1 MAKHGKKYLEA
12 LKLVELEK
20 LYEPQEAISLLK
32 KMNYVK
38 FDSTLEVH
46 MKLGVD
52 PRHADQMVRGV
63 AMLPAGTGKE
73 VKVLVFAQGEKANE
87 AEAAGADFVGLDDL
101 IKQIEADWLGFDVAI
116 ATPDVMG
123 KVGRLGKKLGPRGLM
138 PSPKAGTITFDIA
151 RTVQDVKAGRVEFKV
166 DKTALLHIPAGK
178 MSFSEDAL
186 MSNLTSVM
194 DSVMRAKPSGAK
206 GIYVKS
212 VVISSTMSPS
222 LHLDVATATALSLL
236 LKLRVTRRGLK
247 SPGPRVPGANDRQRQ
262 MNSPWSSVQNRR
274 PFFILEGS
282 FYKPTPSERRNARCL
297 HRPNQTKS
305 LN

>member
-12 LKLVELEK
+12 QKLLEEGK
-20 LYEPQEAISLLK
+20 LYQPGEAVSLLK
-32 KMNYVK
+32 QMNYVK
-38 FDSTLEVH
+38 FDPTIEIH

-73 VKVLVFAQGEKANE
+73 VKVLVFAQGEKVAE

-101 IKQIEADWLGFDVAI
+101 IKEIEADWTGFDVAI

-151 RTVQDVKAGRVEFKV
+151 KTVRDVKAGRVEFKV

-178 MSFSEDAL
+178 LSFNEEAL
-186 MSNLTSVM
+186 MANITSVV
-194 DSVMRAKPSGAK
+194 DAVVRARPTGAK
-206 GIYVKS
+206 GTYVKS
-212 VVISSTMSPS
+212 VVLTSTMSPGIR
-222 LHLDVATATALSLL
+222 LDVASALA
-236 LKLRVTRRGLK
+236 LKPV
-247 SPGPRVPGANDRQRQ
+247 V
-262 MNSPWSSVQNRR
+262 
-274 PFFILEGS
+274 
-282 FYKPTPSERRNARCL
+282 
-297 HRPNQTKS
+297 
-305 LN
+305 

>member
-12 LKLVELEK
+12 LKLVEPEK
-20 LYEPQEAISLLK
+20 LYMPQEAISLLK

-38 FDSTLEVH
+38 FDSTLEIH

-87 AEAAGADFVGLDDL
+87 ATAAGADFVGLDDL

-138 PSPKAGTITFDIA
+138 PSPKAGTITFDIT

-178 MSFSEDAL
+178 MSFSEEAL
-186 MSNLTSVM
+186 LSNITSVM
-194 DSVMRAKPSGAK
+194 DAVMRARPSGAK
-206 GIYVKS
+206 GTYVKS
-212 VVISSTMSPS
+212 VVLSSTMSPS
-222 LHLDVATATALSLL
+222 LRLDVATATAL
-236 LKLRVTRRGLK
+236 
-247 SPGPRVPGANDRQRQ
+247 
-262 MNSPWSSVQNRR
+262 
-274 PFFILEGS
+274 
-282 FYKPTPSERRNARCL
+282 KPM
-297 HRPNQTKS
+297 
-305 LN
+305 

>member
-1 MAKHGKKYLEA
+1 MAQHGKKYLEA
-12 LKLVELEK
+12 LKLVEPEK
-20 LYEPQEAISLLK
+20 LYEPQEAIELLK

-38 FDSTLEVH
+38 FDSTLEIH

-87 AEAAGADFVGLDDL
+87 ATAAGADFVGLDDL

-138 PSPKAGTITFDIA
+138 PSPKAGTITFDVA

-186 MSNLTSVM
+186 MSNVASVM
-194 DSVMRAKPSGAK
+194 DAVMRAKPSGAK
-206 GIYVKS
+206 GTYVKS
-212 VVISSTMSPS
+212 VVLSSTMSPS
-222 LHLDVATATALSLL
+222 LRLDVPTATAL
-236 LKLRVTRRGLK
+236 
-247 SPGPRVPGANDRQRQ
+247 
-262 MNSPWSSVQNRR
+262 
-274 PFFILEGS
+274 
-282 FYKPTPSERRNARCL
+282 KPM
-297 HRPNQTKS
+297 
-305 LN
+305 

>member
-1 MAKHGKKYLEA
+1 MAQHGKKYLEA
-12 LKLVELEK
+12 LKLIEPEK

-38 FDSTLEVH
+38 FDSTLEIH

-73 VKVLVFAQGEKANE
+73 VKVLVFAQGERANE
-87 AEAAGADFVGLDDL
+87 ATAAGADFVGLDDL

-138 PSPKAGTITFDIA
+138 PSPKAGTITFDVA

-178 MSFSEDAL
+178 LSFSEDAL
-186 MSNLTSVM
+186 MSNVASVM
-194 DSVMRAKPSGAK
+194 DAVMRAKPSGAK
-206 GIYVKS
+206 GTYVKS
-212 VVISSTMSPS
+212 VVLSSTMSPS
-222 LHLDVATATALSLL
+222 LHLDVPTATAL
-236 LKLRVTRRGLK
+236 
-247 SPGPRVPGANDRQRQ
+247 
-262 MNSPWSSVQNRR
+262 
-274 PFFILEGS
+274 
-282 FYKPTPSERRNARCL
+282 KPM
-297 HRPNQTKS
+297 
-305 LN
+305 